1 MIKNKKILFLILFIG
16 FLFIFTNK
24 NYAYTSFEV
33 PEVLPNDSSFN
44 EMNERLSP
52 YFQYYIFWKTEI
64 DDETYYHMVV
74 SKYPFLANKY
84 EDSQNNISYKIVL
97 DKQVETDYSSL
108 PYGSEMEDFPAVS
121 FKTHPRG
128 FSAGYALNDAT
139 IGLDSYYELCDVDD
153 LYYSN
158 FSITHTPEAISRGL
172 ANNDDIAFFQQR
184 SSTTNGTSSG
194 NEQNQSGSDTERTGF
209 FSSVG
214 SWFNSV
220 ISGLTQGFANVVQN
234 ITSILDRLNPLSEN
248 FFLSGVINFLSTILS
263 YINPFSENF
272 FGYKLVDLIRTILTT
287 IFVPDREAI
296 LSLVNNTKNKFS
308 FIDDI
313 KSQITTFKSFLNN
326 INSSQTYSFTM
337 NNKYFNGTV
346 YIIDLSWFASLKPWT
361 DAIIT
366 GFVYLKFLWSLFIKA
381 PGIIAGQPMNY
392 DFEGMRD
399 DISVG
404 GRLKSSSRRT

>member
-1 MIKNKKILFLILFIG
+1 MTKNKKLFSFILFII
-16 FLFIFTNK
+16 FIFIFSFNCFATILYSEPTDLINECK
-24 NYAYTSFEV
+24 SNYNYFFEFITYDSEDSTHYDYTYVFSD
-33 PEVLPNDSSFN
+33 LPCYIVYDEINGYFARCDEPTRVHIISSRYNRTEWVDGGSYDSSIIQ
-44 EMNERLSP
+44 M
-52 YFQYYIFWKTEI
+52 
-64 DDETYYHMVV
+64 
-74 SKYPFLANKY
+74 
-84 EDSQNNISYKIVL
+84 
-97 DKQVETDYSSL
+97 
-108 PYGSEMEDFPAVS
+108 
-121 FKTHPRG
+121 
-128 FSAGYALNDAT
+128 T
-139 IGLDSYYELCDVDD
+139 I
-153 LYYSN
+153 
-158 FSITHTPEAISRGL
+158 T
-172 ANNDDIAFFQQR
+172 DDILSSNYNLLFDDNSIFFQQR
-184 SSTTNGTSSG
+184 SRTTNGSSSG
-194 NEQNQSGSDTERTGF
+194 NANNESNNSNESSGILDSIGN
-209 FSSVG
+209 
-214 SWFNSV
+214 WFNSV
-220 ISGLTQGFANVVQN
+220 ISGITQGFNNVIQN
-234 ITSILDRLNPLSEN
+234 ITSLLDKLNPLSDN
-248 FFLSGVINFLSTILS
+248 FFLNGVINFLSTILS

-287 IFVPDREAI
+287 IFVPDSDAI